1 MLCRVPKGLEDV
13 STYPALF
20 TALLASD
27 SWSID
32 DLKKLAGLNFLR
44 VLKTVE
50 EVRKLYN
57 HSDKTLDKI
66 FLMFLR
72 NKIKYLLFI
81 FLIALKITLFLKN
94 PLKN

>member
-1 MLCRVPKGLEDV
+1 LLRVPKGLEDV

-66 FLMFLR
+66 FLLFLR

-81 FLIALKITLFLKN
+81 FLIIWEIFMLLN
-94 PLKN
+94 